1 MSGSGSDGRLR
12 NDGLQIFSLA
22 SAKNRQSAAMTQQN
36 ETADETPGEGRRD
49 HRSGDAVRA
58 ELHHHLARATKKAVV
73 IDPGGDVPKILA
85 AIKQTGVTVE
95 KIWLTHGHIDHV
107 GGAAELRDA
116 LKVKIEGP
124 HIADKYLL
132 DNVVSSGER
141 FGMTGVRN
149 FGPDRWLDEGDQ
161 VSIGDLTFDI
171 LHCPGH
177 SPGSVV
183 FFNKELRFA
192 HVGDVLFAGSV
203 GRTDLPGGSHA
214 TLINSIKEKLLP
226 LGDDVGFICGHGA
239 GSSIGQERMT
249 NPFITGEM

>member
-1 MSGSGSDGRLR
+1 MVPAMD
-12 NDGLQIFSLA
+12 DKTETQ
-22 SAKNRQSAAMTQQN
+22 AKAGAMIVPVTLFEQN
-36 ETADETPGEGRRD
+36 CTIIWHEP
-49 HRSGDAVRA
+49 S
-58 ELHHHLARATKKAVV
+58 KKAVV
-73 IDPGGDVPKILA
+73 IDPGGDVPKILE

-107 GGAAELRDA
+107 GGAADLRDA
-116 LKVKIEGP
+116 LQVKIEGP

-149 FGPDRWLDEGDQ
+149 FGPDRWLDEGDS

-192 HVGDVLFAGSV
+192 HVGDVLFNGSV
-203 GRTDLPGGSHA
+203 GTHRSARRQPRHADQLDQGKAAAARRRCRLHLRPWRGLQHRPGA
-214 TLINSIKEKLLP
+214 
-226 LGDDVGFICGHGA
+226 DDQPVHHRRDRNGLKAGA
-239 GSSIGQERMT
+239 VISSVPQPSGR
-249 NPFITGEM
+249 G

>member
-1 MSGSGSDGRLR
+1 MTEQ
-12 NDGLQIFSLA
+12 NDNQQA
-22 SAKNRQSAAMTQQN
+22 AKAGAIIVPVTLFEQN
-36 ETADETPGEGRRD
+36 CTIIWGEPG
-49 HRSGDAVRA
+49 
-58 ELHHHLARATKKAVV
+58 KKAVV
-73 IDPGGDVPKILA
+73 IDPGGDVPKILE
-85 AIKQTGVTVE
+85 AIKQAGVTVE

-116 LKVKIEGP
+116 LKVPIEGP
-124 HIADKYLL
+124 HVADKYLL
-132 DNVVSSGER
+132 DNVVESGAR

-149 FGPDRWLDEGDQ
+149 FEPDRWLDEGDT
-161 VSIGDLTFDI
+161 VSIGGLTFDI
-171 LHCPGH
+171 FHCPGH

-183 FFNKELRFA
+183 FFNKDLRFA

-214 TLINSIKEKLLP
+214 TLINSIMTKLLP

>member
-1 MSGSGSDGRLR
+1 
-12 NDGLQIFSLA
+12 
-22 SAKNRQSAAMTQQN
+22 MTEQN
-36 ETADETPGEGRRD
+36 ETKARSEAPKAGAIIVPVTLFEQNCTIIWDEPSKR
-49 HRSGDAVRA
+49 
-58 ELHHHLARATKKAVV
+58 AVV
-73 IDPGGDVPKILA
+73 IDPGGDVPKILD

-107 GGAAELRDA
+107 GGAADLRDA
-116 LKVKIEGP
+116 LKVPIEGP
-124 HIADKYLL
+124 HVADKYLL
-132 DNVVSSGER
+132 DNVVESGAR

-149 FGPDRWLDEGDQ
+149 FAPDRWLDEGDS

-183 FFNKELRFA
+183 FFNGDLRFA

-214 TLINSIKEKLLP
+214 TLINSIMTKLLP

>member
-1 MSGSGSDGRLR
+1 
-12 NDGLQIFSLA
+12 
-22 SAKNRQSAAMTQQN
+22 MTQETETQAKAGAMIVPVTLFEQN
-36 ETADETPGEGRRD
+36 CTILWSEP
-49 HRSGDAVRA
+49 S
-58 ELHHHLARATKKAVV
+58 KKAVV
-73 IDPGGDVPKILA
+73 IDPGGDVPKILE
-85 AIKQTGVTVE
+85 AIKQAGVTVE

-116 LKVKIEGP
+116 LKVPIEGP
-124 HIADKYLL
+124 HRADAHMLAHRFL
-132 DNVVSSGER
+132 EEGE
-141 FGMTGVRN
+141 
-149 FGPDRWLDEGDQ
+149 Q

-183 FFNKELRFA
+183 YFNKQLRFA

-203 GRTDLPGGSHA
+203 GRTDLPGGSHE
-214 TLINSIKEKLLP
+214 TLIKSIIEKLLP